1 MASGDRV
8 VLVTGVSRDLGRHF
22 ARSVA
27 ADPSVGRVIGVDVV
41 PPRGDIGDVSFV
53 RADIRNPVIAKVIA
67 KERVDTVVH
76 MSVISTPG
84 SAGGR
89 NTMKELNVIGT
100 MQLLAACQKAP
111 TVEHL
116 VVKSTTTVYGASNRD
131 PAMFTED
138 MEPRRAPRA
147 GYAKDVAEVES
158 YVRGFARRRPDVRVT
173 MLRCANV
180 IGAHVVSPLTSYF
193 RLPVVPTVLGYDAR
207 LQFLHERDL
216 LDVLRHA
223 VAHEIPGTFNVAGDG
238 ILMLSQAMRRLQ
250 RPTVPMPGFA
260 VGQAGSFLRAGPG
273 RRLLARAARLPDLRP
288 RGRHDPD
295 ARGARL
301 RALDD
306 HRGGVRGLRPVAD
319 ADRRPHRAGARR
331 GGRLAALHAG
341 APADLG
347 SARWVTRRSS
357 RSAPAAGPA
366 GAAPPAAPSRRRRP
380 ATSPGRA
387 KPTAK
392 KAAGRETA
400 RPSRPRRPRAG
411 RGADRPAVEAPGAR
425 RRPTTAVR
433 AATTAHDRGPLAGIP
448 AGDWLAAFQHAAKEL
463 FGEQWE
469 PQLARF
475 LAFLRRRVSGD
486 YVVDEYGFD
495 QEITERFFM
504 TALRPIAQ
512 KWFRIEVRGVENIP
526 TDGGALVVSNH
537 SGTIPVDGLMTMV
550 SIHDHTGRFLRPL
563 GADLVF
569 KMPIVSQLARKGGTT
584 LACNEDAERM
594 LRAGELVGVWPEG
607 FKGIGKPYAERYK
620 LQRFGRGGFVS
631 AALRTGVPIVPLSV
645 VGAEEIYPL
654 VGNVPGLARVLG
666 IPYIPITPFF
676 PLLGP
681 LGLVPLPSKWLL
693 EFGEPIR
700 TDEFEAGAA
709 DDPMLVFDVTDQ
721 VRETIQSTLYSLL
734 MKRESVF
741 R

>member
-1 MASGDRV
+1 MGDAEIIPIGTRGRPGRGSASGKPSSA
-8 VLVTGVSRDLGRHF
+8 SRSL
-22 ARSVA
+22 
-27 ADPSVGRVIGVDVV
+27 
-41 PPRGDIGDVSFV
+41 
-53 RADIRNPVIAKVIA
+53 
-67 KERVDTVVH
+67 
-76 MSVISTPG
+76 
-84 SAGGR
+84 
-89 NTMKELNVIGT
+89 
-100 MQLLAACQKAP
+100 
-111 TVEHL
+111 
-116 VVKSTTTVYGASNRD
+116 
-131 PAMFTED
+131 
-138 MEPRRAPRA
+138 
-147 GYAKDVAEVES
+147 
-158 YVRGFARRRPDVRVT
+158 
-173 MLRCANV
+173 
-180 IGAHVVSPLTSYF
+180 
-193 RLPVVPTVLGYDAR
+193 
-207 LQFLHERDL
+207 
-216 LDVLRHA
+216 
-223 VAHEIPGTFNVAGDG
+223 
-238 ILMLSQAMRRLQ
+238 
-250 RPTVPMPGFA
+250 
-260 VGQAGSFLRAGPG
+260 AGPRKQPADHEG
-273 RRLLARAARLPDLRP
+273 GAPPETGPPARHGDRPASKRTAKKPAVEKTEPAARLTEASEPEA
-288 RGRHDPD
+288 DPI
-295 ARGARL
+295 
-301 RALDD
+301 
-306 HRGGVRGLRPVAD
+306 
-319 ADRRPHRAGARR
+319 
-331 GGRLAALHAG
+331 LAA
-341 APADLG
+341 
-347 SARWVTRRSS
+347 
-357 RSAPAAGPA
+357 
-366 GAAPPAAPSRRRRP
+366 
-380 ATSPGRA
+380 TS
-387 KPTAK
+387 
-392 KAAGRETA
+392 
-400 RPSRPRRPRAG
+400 
-411 RGADRPAVEAPGAR
+411 
-425 RRPTTAVR
+425 VR
-433 AATTAHDRGPLAGIP
+433 DRGPLAGIP

-495 QEITERFFM
+495 QEITERFLM
-504 TALRPIAQ
+504 TALRPIAD
-512 KWFRIEVRGVENIP
+512 KWFRIEVRGVDNIP

-537 SGTIPVDGLMTMV
+537 SGTVPVDGLMTMV

-569 KMPIVSQLARKGGTT
+569 KMPVVSKLARRSGTT
-584 LACNEDAERM
+584 LACSEDAERM

-700 TDEFEAGAA
+700 TDEFDSGAA